1 MAETYSREKETSV
14 PAGAPCPV
22 CATPNEVPE
31 KDARFQCKECGV
43 FSILG
48 PDGVSLEVESESD
61 GVSLEVES
69 ESVEDLPD
77 KWPVQA
83 KCRGC
88 RKWFAIDPGDSTK
101 CIWCR
106 SRLKHPVKPRVSRR
120 KTRDIILYLIL
131 TVLVALVCCPWSGPY
146 SIIIF
151 NLLLFVLVALV
162 SCFLWLDPYINKGK

>member
-1 MAETYSREKETSV
+1 MAETHSREKETSV

-48 PDGVSLEVESESD
+48 PDGVSLEVESES
-61 GVSLEVES
+61 VEA
-69 ESVEDLPD
+69 LPD

-88 RKWFAIDPGDSTK
+88 RKWFAIDPEDSTK

-106 SRLKHPVKPRVSRR
+106 SRLKHPVKPHVSRR
-120 KTRDIILYLIL
+120 KSRGIILYLIL

-146 SIIIF
+146 STIIF

-162 SCFLWLDPYINKGK
+162 ACFLSLDPYIYKGK